1 MSRRAAPAAIR
12 LLPLLAALALG
23 ACRRAAPEREAQ
35 IDLRALFPLTAAGQ
49 GESVIDLGTPRARPH
64 LGEGWSDDDVL
75 PGGETVVWT
84 IARRTA
90 LEFELAD
97 VAPRRIVLRC
107 GAVGGPP
114 ARIVPVIA
122 RLNGL
127 PIGMLRVHAALEDQ
141 VIVLP
146 PRAQRVGR
154 NRLELEHPLVPAFA
168 NAGRKVGAGREVA
181 YDSLTIETPGKAPEV
196 RVADDGSGIAL
207 SPGARVD
214 FYLRAPPAALLE
226 LGLAPLEGETERALR
241 VTVARDDE
249 PERTLLDV
257 DGSGETAV
265 RVDLG
270 GEARRIV
277 RLSFRAGAQHS
288 VRLVRALIRGTPARA
303 VRPRGASD
311 SPAADGAH
319 GSAVAGGAGATLP
332 NILLYVIDTLRADH
346 LGCFGYALPTSPHID
361 ALAADGI
368 LWTNVV
374 AQASWT
380 TPATASILTGL
391 DPLAH
396 QATRVGLRINPAVQ
410 TLAERLA
417 AAGYRTGAFVT
428 NLNVAGHLGFERG
441 FQDFTYLPEEFSRPT
456 LHVLSDELNRAVVP
470 WLEQHDPRPF
480 FLYVHASD
488 PHAPYTPPVEL
499 AEQFAHG
506 AALPF
511 PVIEDGVSRF
521 RSAPKPSARD
531 DLAGLVAL
539 YDGEVRFTD
548 ESFGQLLAQ
557 LDRLGLSGGTVTVL
571 AADHGEEFHDHGGF
585 EHGHT
590 LYDELLHV
598 PLIIR
603 LPSRRGGGQ
612 RSSRLVRQIDI
623 APTLLDLA
631 GIGGADSL
639 PGESLVDGGAG
650 PVVTSDNPDAPIE
663 VLSQS
668 SLGPELAAITSD
680 SWKVIEVTSHGSDDF
695 RVYDREMDRRESTD
709 LAGAHPVLVG
719 YARQRLTEWRS
730 SRPRPKHGAPVA
742 PAPTIDPATRDKLRA
757 LGYLGTTPES
767 GEGGE

>member
-1 MSRRAAPAAIR
+1 V
-12 LLPLLAALALG
+12 PLLAVLALG
-23 ACRRAAPEREAQ
+23 ACRHRAPEREAQ

-97 VAPRRIVLRC
+97 VAPRRVVLRC

-122 RLNGL
+122 RLNGQPL
-127 PIGMLRVHAALEDQ
+127 GMLRVRAALEDQ

-154 NRLELEHPLVPAFA
+154 NRLELEHPLVPIFA
-168 NAGRKVGAGREVA
+168 STGRKVGAGREVA
-181 YDSLTIETPGKAPEV
+181 YDSLTIETPGKAPEA

-207 SPGARVD
+207 PPGARVD
-214 FYLRAPPAALLE
+214 FYLRAPAAALLD
-226 LGLAPLEGETERALR
+226 LGLAPLEGETDRALR
-241 VTVARDDE
+241 VTMARDGE
-249 PERTLLDV
+249 PERTLLDGE
-257 DGSGETAV
+257 GSGETAV
-265 RVDLG
+265 QVDLG

-277 RLSFRAGAQHS
+277 RLSFLADAQHG
-288 VRLVRALIRGTPARA
+288 VRLVRGL
-303 VRPRGASD
+303 VRGAPTGAAQPGGGSG
-311 SPAADGAH
+311 SIAADGAH
-319 GSAVAGGAGATLP
+319 GNRTAARGDGATRP

-441 FQDFTYLPEEFSRPT
+441 FQDFTYLPEELTRPT

-470 WLEQHDPRPF
+470 WLEQRDPRPF

-499 AEQFAHG
+499 AEQLAHG

-511 PVIEDGVSRF
+511 PVIEDGVRRF
-521 RSAPKPSARD
+521 RGEPKPSARD

-548 ESFGQLLAQ
+548 ESFGQLLAE
-557 LDRLGLSGGTVTVL
+557 LDRLGLSGGTVVVL
-571 AADHGEEFHDHGGF
+571 AADHGEEFYDHGGF

-598 PLIIR
+598 PLVLR
-603 LPSRRGGGQ
+603 LPSHRGGGQ

-631 GIGGADSL
+631 GVGGADSL
-639 PGESLVDGGAG
+639 PGESLVEGGAE
-650 PVVTSDNPDAPIE
+650 PVVAPGNPDAPIE

-695 RVYDREMDRRESTD
+695 RVYDRDKDRRETTD

-730 SRPRPKHGAPVA
+730 NRPRPKHGAPVA

-767 GEGGE
+767 PEGGE